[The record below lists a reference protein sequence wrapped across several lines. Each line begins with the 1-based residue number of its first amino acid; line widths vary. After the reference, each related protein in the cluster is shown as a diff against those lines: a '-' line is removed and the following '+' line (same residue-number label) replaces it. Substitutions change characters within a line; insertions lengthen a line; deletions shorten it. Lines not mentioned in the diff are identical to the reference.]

1 MADAKPEIALLLARA
16 ANGVIGSE
24 GDIPW
29 HIPGEQRR
37 FKEMTMGTPMVMGRK
52 TFDSFPK
59 PLPGR
64 RHIVLTRDRDWRKD
78 GAEVVHSVAEAIE
91 IADAPVVSVIGG
103 GDIYRLFEPIADRIE
118 LTLVEFEPEGDA
130 RIDAPDP
137 ALWREAV
144 REDFPAQGETPAYSY
159 VTYLRRA

>member
-1 MADAKPEIALLLARA
+1 MAERPEIVLLLARA

-37 FKEMTMGTPMVMGRK
+37 FKDMTMGTPMVMGRK

-64 RHIVLTRDRDWRKD
+64 RHIVLTRDKGWRKD
-78 GAEVVHSVAEAIE
+78 GAEVVHSMEDAVTVAA
-91 IADAPVVSVIGG
+91 APVISVIGG
-103 GDIYRLFEPIADRIE
+103 GDIYRLFEPMADRLEITHVA
-118 LTLVEFEPEGDA
+118 LSPEGDA
-130 RIDAPDP
+130 RIEAPDP
-137 ALWREAV
+137 ARWREAK
-144 REDFPAQGETPAYSY
+144 REDFPAREGVPAYSY
-159 VTYLRRA
+159 VTYLRR